1 LNRIH
6 GVAKIQ
12 LAMVHVQSTYPI
24 NLKLFKNPSDEIP
37 SYWFGYLRSRAYMFS
52 NRHRIRCRAP
62 LSDMGHLYQ
71 LAKDIGTFKSPRSV
85 QSERGGYAQF
95 IIDSK
100 EFCEMMIS
108 FGWYRQPSEQLDW
121 RHVARGVVD
130 GRGSISRNGRG
141 KQAKYLRLAFY
152 LKDVPLLEWLVEKL
166 GKKVLVG
173 SRAVEIVRMLY
184 FNQSRYLDRKFEAL
198 RPFIL

>member
-1 LNRIH
+1 
-6 GVAKIQ
+6 
-12 LAMVHVQSTYPI
+12 
-24 NLKLFKNPSDEIP
+24 
-37 SYWFGYLRSRAYMFS
+37 
-52 NRHRIRCRAP
+52 
-62 LSDMGHLYQ
+62 
-71 LAKDIGTFKSPRSV
+71 
-85 QSERGGYAQF
+85 
-95 IIDSK
+95 
-100 EFCEMMIS
+100 
-108 FGWYRQPSEQLDW
+108 
-121 RHVARGVVD
+121 VVD

-152 LKDVPLLEWLVEKL
+152 LKDEPLLEWLVEKL